1 MSKTTLAALIGSSL
15 LASGCASVGNLTSI
29 YRTPDLEG
37 GRSVVLDAE
46 QWAVLN
52 IPWPADTDPHA
63 VCAMPSPDA
72 LAAAAAA
79 GGLNVEASQANTG
92 SAGGAATFG
101 IGESAA
107 SIGLRT
113 QSIQLLRDAMYRLC
127 ESYANGAINQVQ
139 YNVMMRRHQNN
150 MIAILAIEQLTGAV
164 AAQNVAISAAA
175 EASVL
180 HMLMNERE
188 ARTRELA
195 NVDAELQQIEGE
207 LGDQELDTS
216 RRTSLERRQGELR
229 SRRQTIQT
237 DISSYQTALNAVAN
251 GEFTGGDLVL
261 GSSEQV
267 QRGQVNEAVANAVRE
282 ITTDAL
288 KPDVVTDLCM
298 DILTSPEDQTPPD
311 LRGVCL
317 DRLREGQL
325 TR

>member
-113 QSIQLLRDAMYRLC
+113 QSIQLLRDRK
-127 ESYANGAINQVQ
+127 
-139 YNVMMRRHQNN
+139 
-150 MIAILAIEQLTGAV
+150 
-164 AAQNVAISAAA
+164 
-175 EASVL
+175 SV
-180 HMLMNERE
+180 
-188 ARTRELA
+188 
-195 NVDAELQQIEGE
+195 V
-207 LGDQELDTS
+207 
-216 RRTSLERRQGELR
+216 
-229 SRRQTIQT
+229 
-237 DISSYQTALNAVAN
+237 
-251 GEFTGGDLVL
+251 
-261 GSSEQV
+261 
-267 QRGQVNEAVANAVRE
+267 
-282 ITTDAL
+282 
-288 KPDVVTDLCM
+288 
-298 DILTSPEDQTPPD
+298 
-311 LRGVCL
+311 
-317 DRLREGQL
+317 
-325 TR
+325 

>member
-1 MSKTTLAALIGSSL
+1 MSKATIAALIGSSL

-29 YRTPDLEG
+29 YRTPDLQG

-79 GGLNVEASQANTG
+79 GGLNVEASEANTG

-127 ESYANGAINQVQ
+127 ESYANGAINSVQ

-164 AAQNVAISAAA
+164 AAQNVAVSASA

-188 ARTRELA
+188 TRTRELT
-195 NVDAELQQIEGE
+195 NVNTELQRIQVE
-207 LGDQELDTS
+207 LGDDDLDADRRAVLESRQQELES
-216 RRTSLERRQGELR
+216 RKTTLR
-229 SRRQTIQT
+229 T
-237 DISSYQTALNAVAN
+237 DISSYQTALNALTD
-251 GEFTGGDLVL
+251 GRFTGGDLIL
-261 GSSEQV
+261 GAPNQQTPGHV
-267 QRGQVNEAVANAVRE
+267 DQAVANAVLQ
-282 ITTDAL
+282 ITERAL
-288 KPDVVTDLCM
+288 AADVTTDLCM
-298 DILTSPEDQTPPD
+298 DILTSPESQTPPD
-311 LRGVCL
+311 LRAVCL
-317 DRLREGQL
+317 RALEQGRL